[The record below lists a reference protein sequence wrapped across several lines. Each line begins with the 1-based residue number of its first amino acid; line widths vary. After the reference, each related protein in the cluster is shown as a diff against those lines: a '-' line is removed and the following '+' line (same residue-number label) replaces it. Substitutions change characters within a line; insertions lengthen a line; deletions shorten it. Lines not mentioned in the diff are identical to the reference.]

1 MNELQISLTGKITDT
16 NFAEW
21 KEDLLKQI
29 RSSKRELT
37 TDDDFALAETDVKT
51 LKAGEKSL
59 KAAKQSALE
68 QAAEINKL
76 FDAIDEVSEEAR
88 QARLTLER
96 QIKSRKEEIRD
107 EIVDAGMQ
115 EIEDFI
121 AEQSDNFAAVNKER
135 FMTRS
140 DLESFTKGKRGTSS
154 MQKAVDE
161 AVTGVKHRVQARA
174 TMIKANE
181 GVLDNIDAEFTSLFQ
196 DQSSLLGMES
206 EALETTIKER
216 IDYYKKEQERLAK
229 EKKPAPALELE
240 PEEVAEETTEDD
252 EIPEP
257 QVKPESKPAGAPV
270 EGRFIISIEVFAD
283 EADATEF
290 LDELEG
296 RFADREIV
304 GEIQLSD
311 G

>member
-29 RSSKRELT
+29 RSSKRELS

-121 AEQSDNFAAVNKER
+121 AGQNDNFATANNER
-135 FMTRS
+135 FMTRT

-154 MQKAVDE
+154 MQKAIDE

-174 TMIKANE
+174 ATIKANE
-181 GVLDNIDAEFTSLFQ
+181 GVLDNIDPEFTSLFQ

-206 EALETTIKER
+206 EVLETTIKDR
-216 IDYYKKEQERLAK
+216 IDYYKKEQEKLAK
-229 EKKPAPALELE
+229 EKKPEPQ
-240 PEEVAEETTEDD
+240 PEEVAEETTEND

-304 GEIQLSD
+304 GEIQLSE